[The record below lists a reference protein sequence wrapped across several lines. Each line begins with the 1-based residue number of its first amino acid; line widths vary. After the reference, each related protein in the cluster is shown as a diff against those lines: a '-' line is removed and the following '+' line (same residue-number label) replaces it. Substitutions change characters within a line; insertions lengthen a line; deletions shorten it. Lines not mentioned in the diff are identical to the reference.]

1 MSELSARLPEAR
13 RYGVWEDEMDAK
25 EYLEQARFLDIRINA
40 KLAQLDSLKHLLLI
54 AGDAADDASLRG
66 TQCRGNLP
74 ICSAL
79 TDTQKPADFKF
90 PLKASLSEGGARRA
104 EGVIATD
111 TSPVSKILSLQSDI
125 NRDID
130 SLVNL
135 KAEITRRIGQLSRP
149 EYQTVLELRYLNFMP
164 WEMISKRLRYSMP
177 YLFKLH
183 TRALEELGKNLEE
196 PE

>member
-1 MSELSARLPEAR
+1 
-13 RYGVWEDEMDAK
+13 MDAK
-25 EYLEQARFLDIRINA
+25 EYLEQARFLDIRIDA

-54 AGDAADDASLRG
+54 AGDAADDASLRREASPLGRG